1 MKQIILNIL
10 FLVILL
16 PLHASD
22 EPLIPAALN
31 KVLPKISPRMTI
43 QEVEALLAPVYP
55 NVKGQMGLW
64 SGQTGYIEY
73 KLDDRYTLSVSSI
86 TREGKEVV
94 HDEILLYLKDRPSKR
109 RLDIKIYEWDNQPDI
124 KSSDK

>member
-1 MKQIILNIL
+1 
-10 FLVILL
+10 
-16 PLHASD
+16 
-22 EPLIPAALN
+22 
-31 KVLPKISPRMTI
+31 MTI

-94 HDEILLYLKDRPSKR
+94 HDEILLYLKDWPSKR